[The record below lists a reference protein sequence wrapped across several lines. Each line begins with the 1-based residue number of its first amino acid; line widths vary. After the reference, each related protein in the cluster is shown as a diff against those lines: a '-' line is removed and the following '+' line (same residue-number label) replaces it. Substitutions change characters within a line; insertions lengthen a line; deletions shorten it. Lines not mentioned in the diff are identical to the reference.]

1 MIIGVGRGRD
11 GGILQRGMAHGGGG
25 GGAGQGEDAGSQGP
39 GDDELGGVGDEPR
52 CSAWLMRKT
61 SKLRC
66 PTPPS
71 PSPLLFS
78 FILFSQF

>member
-1 MIIGVGRGRD
+1 MIIGAGRGRD

-25 GGAGQGEDAGSQGP
+25 GDGVGGYAGSQGP

-52 CSAWLMRKT
+52 CSAWLMRKA

-66 PTPPS
+66 PTPPP

-78 FILFSQF
+78 VVLFSQF